1 MGPYLFANAALAG
14 FFGFG
19 AIYHAILWS
28 RTRRERALLAF
39 AVVFMSGYTSDA
51 VLRHGIETGE
61 ADFLP
66 KPFTTTAL
74 AAKLR
79 QVLDRS

>member
-1 MGPYLFANAALAG
+1 MVSASV
-14 FFGFG
+14 
-19 AIYHAILWS
+19 S
-28 RTRRERALLAF
+28 RSLGVDRGRAPG
-39 AVVFMSGYTSDA
+39 SGWPWWTEYA

-61 ADFLP
+61 ADSLP